1 MNWMPFKNLGQNMKQ
16 TFRTGTKESRGV
28 AEGAR
33 RVRVDKTF
41 SKDEGEG

>member
-1 MNWMPFKNLGQNMKQ
+1 MFAIEANFTNG
-16 TFRTGTKESRGV
+16 KERIV
-28 AEGAR
+28 VKREAAEGTR

>member
-1 MNWMPFKNLGQNMKQ
+1 MKQ
-16 TFRTGTKESRGV
+16 TFRPGTKESLRRV
-28 AEGAR
+28 AEGAQ